1 MKIHKQMI
9 STLSYY
15 DEYRIEHRDLK
26 PENVSLDR
34 MKTLKSW
41 SFFKN
46 RVEPGQM
53 LNQNW
58 GAYPF
63 HTHDLFLG
71 KHWDGS
77 KNDIWTLG
85 VGLYFMVEGNV
96 PFHSVIIQELRG
108 HVVPCVYTA
117 HCGVAEG
124 LDDLLSLL
132 MRVNPRYSLR
142 VTEVRYIFVSRN
154 TTRETKIPVR
164 KWSYSGHTLQLCS
177 QCNTVCLEPKISYI
191 DYINESIKRP

>member
-1 MKIHKQMI
+1 
-9 STLSYY
+9 
-15 DEYRIEHRDLK
+15 
-26 PENVSLDR
+26 
-34 MKTLKSW
+34 
-41 SFFKN
+41 
-46 RVEPGQM
+46 
-53 LNQNW
+53 
-58 GAYPF
+58 
-63 HTHDLFLG
+63 
-71 KHWDGS
+71 
-77 KNDIWTLG
+77 
-85 VGLYFMVEGNV
+85 MVEGNV

-191 DYINESIKRP
+191 DYINESIKRPQHPIAYCKSTVSKAMAAQPRLTRCVSCYDPLADTDAYPLGPKRNESKPTLGT